1 MFYSDDIIQ
10 NFWSAL
16 PNAKVSSDQ
25 KVLSLVENTHFLGNK
40 CYGNKIFVRECY
52 HGLQRAME
60 SHFSV
65 GGRALIVTGNSGIS
79 NRHIS
84 LFDSCHFKDSPIFQA
99 SERA

>member
-1 MFYSDDIIQ
+1 MFYSNDILQ

-25 KVLSLVENTHFLGNK
+25 KVLSLVENTYFLGYEFY
-40 CYGNKIFVRECY
+40 CNKIFVRECY
-52 HGLQRAME
+52 HGLQRAMK

-79 NRHIS
+79 NSHIS
-84 LFDSCHFKDSPIFQA
+84 PFDSLSL
-99 SERA
+99 